1 MGQCTIACDLHD
13 YLEIACMYHYQLK
26 CMLKDGEILEGTAID
41 TITQDKREY
50 LLIGGGDN
58 DERQQIELMQLK
70 KLKVLT
76 ANAKFKEVIF

>member
-26 CMLKDGEILEGTAID
+26 CVLKNGQTLEGTAID

-50 LLIGGGDN
+50 LLIEGGDN
-58 DERQQIELMQLK
+58 ERQKIELTQLK
-70 KLKVLT
+70 KLEVIT
-76 ANAKFKEVIF
+76 ANAKFKEVTF